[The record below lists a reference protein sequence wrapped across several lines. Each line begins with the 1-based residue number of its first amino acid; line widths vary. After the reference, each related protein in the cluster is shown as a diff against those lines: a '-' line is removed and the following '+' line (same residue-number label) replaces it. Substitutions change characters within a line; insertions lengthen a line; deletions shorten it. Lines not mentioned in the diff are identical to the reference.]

1 MMETIII
8 TVLLLDIRQ
17 MATTTWKNSS
27 WWFGQTYNNLQWSII
42 AGDTEWL
49 QQTVT
54 ESSGSWSV
62 IIITLILL
70 FVSVASIIETGTF
83 FGILAPTDFIL
94 STAIIVFIG
103 MKQWWMVAVVALC
116 SIVFTVVGDQLWY
129 ITGKKLWATLY
140 DKEDTWYFKKKYFLE
155 AQETLTKRWDKI
167 LYIGRFLTVW
177 WFLPTIYGVM
187 NLDRKNFIKVSLLS
201 SIIWTLSLV
210 IPLVL
215 LMVLFPSVKYH
226 LGILLLVIYTLPEI
240 IGRIILLRPQDYV
253 QKIANAKE
261 QIASIR
267 WDISDISKQI
277 WSIVEKIKT
286 SDSIETPTETTN
298 ESTPNMSVVPTQ
310 EQTNQIPQIENTI
323 PIIQTPTPTP
333 TTPPTQQ

>member
-1 MMETIII
+1 
-8 TVLLLDIRQ
+8 
-17 MATTTWKNSS
+17 MATTGKNTT
-27 WWFGQTYNNLQWSII
+27 WWFSQTYNNLQWSIV
-42 AGDTEWL
+42 AGDTEGL

-54 ESSGSWSV
+54 QSSGAWSV
-62 IIITLILL
+62 IVITLILL
-70 FVSVASIIETGTF
+70 FVSLASIIETGTF

-103 MKQWWMVAVVALC
+103 MKQWWMVAIVALC
-116 SIVFTVVGDQLWY
+116 SIVFTVVWDQLWY
-129 ITGKKLWATLY
+129 ITGKKLWSTLY

-155 AQETLTKRWDKI
+155 AQDTLTKKWDKI
-167 LYIGRFLTVW
+167 LYIGRFLTVGG
-177 WFLPTIYGVM
+177 FLPTIYGVM
-187 NLDRKNFIKVSLLS
+187 KLDRRNFIKVSILS

-215 LMVLFPSVKYH
+215 VMILFPSVKYH

-277 WSIVEKIKT
+277 WSIVDKIKT
-286 SDSIETPTETTN
+286 SDSVEAPTEITN
-298 ESTPNMSVVPTQ
+298 ESAPTMPVIVVP
-310 EQTNQIPQIENTI
+310 EQTNQIPQIQNNISTTET
-323 PIIQTPTPTP
+323 QTM
-333 TTPPTQQ
+333 TPPTNNDVIIK